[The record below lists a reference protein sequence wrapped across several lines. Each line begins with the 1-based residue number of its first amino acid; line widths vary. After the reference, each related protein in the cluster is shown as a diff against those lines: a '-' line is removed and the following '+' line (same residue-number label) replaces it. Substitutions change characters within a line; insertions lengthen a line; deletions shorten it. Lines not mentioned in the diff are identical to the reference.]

1 MPETAVDMPRSA
13 TAYVGRFAP
22 SPTGPLHFGS
32 IVAAFGSYLDARHKK
47 GKWLLRI
54 DDLDIP
60 RLQAGAT
67 DKILLALE
75 KFELHWDGEIIY
87 QSQRHAAYQAAEH
100 TLKSSNLL
108 FPCYCPRKFVTGKR
122 YPGTCRQKRLDAD
135 RQHAIR
141 IKAGADIYT
150 VDDLIQ
156 PEFSQNL
163 QEDVGDFILKR
174 ADGLY
179 AYHLAV
185 ALDDAYQGVTHVVR
199 GVDLMD
205 STPRQIYLQQQLG
218 LTTPVYAH
226 LPLAVSPSGQKISKL
241 TMAED
246 VLLLARPATIL
257 FNCLQFLGQ
266 NPQDGL
272 LQASLN
278 EIIDWGIANWQL
290 SNVPK
295 LRTITAPALFQSP
308 EK

>member
-1 MPETAVDMPRSA
+1 MSQT
-13 TAYVGRFAP
+13 TYVGRFAP

-32 IVAAFGSYLDARHKK
+32 IIAAFGSYLDARHNQ

-54 DDLDIP
+54 DDLDLP
-60 RLQAGAT
+60 RIQTGAA
-67 DKILLALE
+67 DKIILSLE
-75 KFELHWDGEIIY
+75 KLELHWDGDVIY
-87 QSQRHAAYQAAEH
+87 QRHRHGAYQEAAQ
-100 TLKSSNLL
+100 TLQSGNLL
-108 FPCYCPRKFVTGKR
+108 FPCYCPRKLVGGKP
-122 YPGTCRQKRLDAD
+122 YPGTCRRKDLDED

-141 IKAGADIYT
+141 IRTKPARYT
-150 VDDLIQ
+150 VLDLIQ
-156 PEFSQNL
+156 PEYSQNL
-163 QEDVGDFILKR
+163 QEDVGDFIIKR

-185 ALDDAYQGVTHVVR
+185 AVDDARQGVTHVVR

-246 VLLLARPATIL
+246 VLQLARPSIIL

-266 NPQDGL
+266 DPEAAL
-272 LQASLN
+272 LQASVN

-290 SNVPK
+290 SKVPK

-308 EK
+308 E